1 MKSNDMMEYQAD
13 KRRSKLTIY
22 SNVQIYYSYYNT
34 IVLAIIIQYNK
45 HDTIWLLPEV
55 VYHCYTRGG
64 LRLYILKAELNNEVM
79 KHKESDTKS
88 DHYRNLTH

>member
-1 MKSNDMMEYQAD
+1 MGL
-13 KRRSKLTIY
+13 KLTI
-22 SNVQIYYSYYNT
+22 SSIVKIYYSYYNT

-79 KHKESDTKS
+79 KHKDSDQ
-88 DHYRNLTH
+88 YRNLTH